1 MNYKYDAVETGKRIR
16 AIRKQNKF
24 TQEQLAEELYLTA
37 ESVSNFE
44 NGKTMCMPE
53 NIAKICELFGVTSDY
68 IYYGIESASK
78 VKNPLMDS
86 IMAKLSVC
94 SADELDRIDKMISL
108 FLG

>member
-53 NIAKICELFGVTSDY
+53 NIAKICELFGV
-68 IYYGIESASK
+68 
-78 VKNPLMDS
+78 
-86 IMAKLSVC
+86 AKLSGC

>member
-68 IYYGIESASK
+68 IYYGIESVSK

-86 IMAKLSVC
+86 IMAKLSGC

>member
-53 NIAKICELFGVTSDY
+53 NIA
-68 IYYGIESASK
+68 
-78 VKNPLMDS
+78 
-86 IMAKLSVC
+86 
-94 SADELDRIDKMISL
+94 
-108 FLG
+108 

>member
-68 IYYGIESASK
+68 IYYGIESTLFPYTTLFRSG
-78 VKNPLMDS
+78 
-86 IMAKLSVC
+86 C

>member
-78 VKNPLMDS
+78 VRCLHS
-86 IMAKLSVC
+86 
-94 SADELDRIDKMISL
+94 SL
-108 FLG
+108 QWP

>member
-44 NGKTMCMPE
+44 NGKTTR
-53 NIAKICELFGVTSDY
+53 NRQSIA
-68 IYYGIESASK
+68 
-78 VKNPLMDS
+78 
-86 IMAKLSVC
+86 VC
-94 SADELDRIDKMISL
+94 SSVLSTKKKAKKSSI
-108 FLG
+108 F